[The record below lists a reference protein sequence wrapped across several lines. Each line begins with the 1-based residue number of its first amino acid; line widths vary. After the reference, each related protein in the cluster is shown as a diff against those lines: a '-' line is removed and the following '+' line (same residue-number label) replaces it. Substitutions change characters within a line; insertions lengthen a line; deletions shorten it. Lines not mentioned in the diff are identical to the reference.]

1 MGWKIG
7 SSKGVG
13 QARIDARAAPAENP
27 RVRRLWSLLLLFV
40 LASAPGCEPAPP
52 ESRRPEAAVPP
63 GPDSTTRARVVVLRA
78 GPLRLEPDPDSPGVI
93 EVQAGTLLDV
103 VPDRATGGGWV
114 RVATWDDRRGWI
126 EASRLMEPEAWSRY
140 GRALGGVSPIL
151 LRPAYPVEGGRWAVE
166 APLGSPGLTIASSAW
181 LLADTGRGASIVEID
196 SLENICGG
204 ERHRFG
210 ILDLPHAPV
219 DWPLLE
225 EAVLVTPSGS
235 RPMTQRLAV
244 GALDPD
250 PELVELVR
258 GAAAG
263 LGPAEGNGSVAPESI
278 EWAAFGEEAAWAA
291 LSWPSADAATGQ
303 AQLASAL
310 VFRRAGDG
318 WERVGVLGPFASS
331 AEIPT
336 PAWRPVAA
344 YSIGGAGFPSLLLLE
359 GLEYEGAHLDIWIE
373 RGDRY
378 ERIYDGYYW
387 GC

>member
-1 MGWKIG
+1 MSGKIEVAG
-7 SSKGVG
+7 GRG
-13 QARIDARAAPAENP
+13 RGPIDVRAAAAENP
-27 RVRRLWSLLLLFV
+27 RVRCSLTFLVLGLLALV
-40 LASAPGCEPAPP
+40 WGCDAPRSGSERPGAEEPA
-52 ESRRPEAAVPP
+52 R
-63 GPDSTTRARVVVLRA
+63 PDSASRERLVVLRA
-78 GPLRLEPDPDSPGVI
+78 GPLHLERDLGSPGVT

-103 VPDRATGGGWV
+103 IPDSAAGDEWV

-126 EASRLMEPEAWSRY
+126 EASRLMEPEQWLHY

-151 LRPAYPVEGGRWAVE
+151 LRPAYPVEGGWAVE
-166 APLGSPGLTIASSAW
+166 APLGSPGLTSASSAW
-181 LLADTGRGASIVEID
+181 LLGDSARGTRILEID

-210 ILDLPHAPV
+210 VLDLQSPAD

-225 EAVLVTPSGS
+225 EGLLATPSGS
-235 RPMTQRLAV
+235 RPTTRRLAV
-244 GALDPD
+244 GPLDPD
-250 PELVELVR
+250 PGLVELAR
-258 GAAAG
+258 RAARE
-263 LGPAEGNGSVAPESI
+263 LGPSGATGPVDPVSI
-278 EWAAFGEEAAWAA
+278 EWSAFGEDAAWAA
-291 LSWPSADAATGQ
+291 LSWPVEDVATGQ

-318 WERVGVLGPFASS
+318 WEGVGTLGPLASS

-344 YSIGGAGFPSLLLLE
+344 YSTGAAFPTVLLLE

-378 ERIYDGYYW
+378 ERIYEGYYW